1 MKVFEKALSE
11 HLRLHPRAC
20 AQDAVKFCYQA
31 ARGAEHLLS
40 DSVAGRKFFFE
51 EFGEVKAAD
60 GEKWVP
66 LYENLSEGYLRVN
79 FAAWKA
85 AGMKAEWLWNMFLFT
100 VNGAAERRISAS
112 GVENDGGA
120 EDVLDRYLEIAGRV
134 YAEARG
140 EAGGQEWEKYIEVY
154 RKMGKP
160 ALHHSDGYHEFEKP
174 AYRVVAREFEPA
186 IRVLKAVAETRATG
200 ASDKVSAGEKTG
212 AGVSECDGE
221 NANAGASEGERAGA
235 GEREVKVVAIEGRA
249 AAGKSTLAQVLRDVA
264 GAAVVHAD
272 DFFLP
277 PEMRTEDR
285 IGAKAAPG
293 GNVHYER
300 MIAEVLPRLREDEAF
315 GYRVF
320 DCATMRYGGTR
331 VVPRSEIRV
340 VEGSYVS
347 HPALGDYADVRVF
360 VDVAQDEQLRRIEKR
375 NGPRAA
381 INFRNR
387 WIPMEERF
395 FAGVNLMKFV
405 RIET

>member
-1 MKVFEKALSE
+1 MADFRKALSE
-11 HLRLHPRAC
+11 HLRLHPHAC

-40 DSVAGRKFFFE
+40 DSVAGEKFFFD
-51 EFGEVKAAD
+51 EFGDVTVSEGD
-60 GEKWVP
+60 KWIP
-66 LYENLSEGYLRVN
+66 LYENLSEKYLRVN

-85 AGMKAEWLWNMFLFT
+85 CGMKAEWLWKMFLLT
-100 VNGAAERRISAS
+100 VKGAAAEREGARF
-112 GVENDGGA
+112 GDFENDTA
-120 EDVLDRYLEIAGRV
+120 EDLDPEVVLDRYLKIAGEI

-140 EAGGQEWEKYIEVY
+140 EAGGIEWAKYLDVY
-154 RKMGKP
+154 SRMGKP
-160 ALHHSDGYHEFEKP
+160 ALHHSEGYREFEKP
-174 AYRVVAREFEPA
+174 SYRVVSREFEPA
-186 IRVLKAVAETRATG
+186 IRVLKSVAETRA
-200 ASDKVSAGEKTG
+200 SGE
-212 AGVSECDGE
+212 S
-221 NANAGASEGERAGA
+221 
-235 GEREVKVVAIEGRA
+235 EVKVVAIDGRA

-277 PEMRTEDR
+277 PEMRTEER

-300 MIAEVLPRLREDEAF
+300 IQAEVLPNLRRDEAF

-320 DCATMRYGGTR
+320 DCAAMRYGGTR
-331 VVPRSEIRV
+331 VVPKAEIRV

-347 HPALGDYADVRVF
+347 HPALGNYADVMVF
-360 VDVAQDEQLRRIEKR
+360 ADVEQDEQMRRIEKR
-375 NGPRAA
+375 NGSRAA
-381 INFRNR
+381 INFKNK